1 MRIVY
6 SPFIDKET
14 KLTGW
19 HLEGREVVID
29 AAIGTRPAELRLAEE
44 EARNLK
50 KALEDA
56 LFRLATKG
64 HGV

>member
-6 SPFIDKET
+6 SPFIDKDT

-19 HLEGREVVID
+19 HLEDREVIID
-29 AAIGTRPAELRLAEE
+29 AAIGKRPAELRLSEE
-44 EARNLK
+44 ESRNLK

-56 LFRLATKG
+56 LFKLATKT
-64 HGV
+64 H